1 MTIHARVLPLVLLA
15 ALFALPAPSA
25 GARVAEEPGP
35 AAAVAPSPLAGI
47 RPRPRPKVDVPAA
60 HLSRALFSMRQGDY
74 STALAAAGK
83 AGPVARDIIEWHR
96 LRAGGGRF
104 DEVVDFLERRP
115 DWPGL
120 AYLKF
125 RSEGSVPFG
134 AREREV
140 TAFFRDNPPQTGA
153 GSVALVAALARLDD
167 RAGAEAAV
175 VRAWRTQTIGE
186 GGEQVLLENYGELLR
201 PHHVARLDMLLW
213 ENQRSAAE
221 RMYPLVS
228 KGHKAAAE
236 ARLALRADRGG
247 VDALV
252 EAVPEALQDD
262 PGLLFERF
270 QWRARKGRND
280 DALEIALAREGTVEA
295 LGRPEMWAGW
305 RRGLARAEMRG
316 GDPETAYRLASAH
329 GLTEGSNF
337 ADLEWLSGY
346 LALTYLDDPEAALR
360 HFQRFR
366 AAVGTPI
373 SLGRAGYWEGRA
385 WEALGNTE
393 AAQTAYEFGG
403 VWQTSFYG
411 LLAAEKAGLPT
422 DPSLAGADIGPDWR
436 GTSFAASSVLEAAL
450 LLQRAGER
458 SLAERFFTHLAES
471 LDEREAGALGDL
483 ALELDEP
490 HIAVMVGKRAA
501 DRALVLP
508 RPYYPVV
515 DLGAEVETVEPAL
528 ALAIARRESEFD
540 IVVQSGVGA
549 RGLMQLMP
557 ATAEEVSRS
566 LGLDYSA
573 RRLVEDPVYN
583 ATLGTTYLSWL
594 MDEFRGNPIYVAGAY
609 NAGPS
614 RIRRWVGDNGD
625 PAGGSDVEAMI
636 DWIEHIPF
644 TETRNYVMRVAES
657 LPVYRAR
664 IAGAPDEQPFS
675 DLILQSLQGAGN

>member
-1 MTIHARVLPLVLLA
+1 MTRVARLLPLVLA
-15 ALFALPAPSA
+15 ATLFAVPAT
-25 GARVAEEPGP
+25 ARVAEEAGP
-35 AAAVAPSPLAGI
+35 AAEVSESPLAEI
-47 RPRPRPKVDVPAA
+47 RPRPRPEVDLPAS
-60 HLSRALFSMRQGDY
+60 HLSRALFSLRQGDY

-83 AGPVARDIIEWHR
+83 AGPVARDIVEWHR
-96 LRAGGGRF
+96 LRAGRGRF
-104 DEVVDFLERRP
+104 DEVVGFLERRP

-120 AYLKF
+120 AYLRR
-125 RSEGSVPFG
+125 RSEGSVPFR

-140 TAFFRDNPPQTGA
+140 TAFFRGNPPQTGA
-153 GSVALVAALARLDD
+153 GSVALISALARLDD

-175 VRAWRTQTIGE
+175 VRAWRTQAIGQ
-186 GGEQVLLENYGELLR
+186 GGERLLLESYGELLK

-221 RMYPLVS
+221 RMYPLVPE
-228 KGHKAAAE
+228 GQKALAE

-247 VDALV
+247 VDALI

-270 QWRARKGRND
+270 QWRARKGRNA
-280 DALEIALAREGTVEA
+280 DALEIVLAREGTVAA
-295 LGRPEMWAGW
+295 LGRPEMWGGW

-329 GLTEGSNF
+329 GLSEASNF

-385 WEALGNTE
+385 WEALGNAE

-411 LLAAEKAGLPT
+411 LLAAEKAGLPP
-422 DPSLAGADIGPDWR
+422 DPALAGAEIAQDWR
-436 GTSFAASSVLEAAL
+436 EASFAASSVLEAAL

-471 LDEREAGALGDL
+471 LDESEAAALGDL
-483 ALELDEP
+483 ALDLGEP
-490 HIAVMVGKRAA
+490 HIAVMVGKRVAN
-501 DRALVLP
+501 RALVLP
-508 RPYYPVV
+508 KPYFPVV
-515 DLGAEVETVEPAL
+515 DLGAGVETVEPAL

-540 IVVQSGVGA
+540 TVVQSGVGA

-557 ATAEEVSRS
+557 ATAQEVSRS
-566 LGLDYSA
+566 LGLEYSA

-594 MDEFRGNPIYVAGAY
+594 IDEFRGNPIYVAGAY

-625 PAGGSDVEAMI
+625 PAGAGDIEAMV

-644 TETRNYVMRVAES
+644 RETRNYVMRVAES

-664 IAGAPDEQPFS
+664 LAGVPDDQLFS
-675 DLILQSLQGAGN
+675 QLILRSLQGAGN